1 MTVARRKWS
10 GVLKFLASVT
20 NHPSNGYYYNSFT
33 FFRSITKFNSMDHF
47 TEKLPSMDLMRSEK
61 MTFVQIIIPAESA
74 HRIITY
80 LGQLGLLQFRDVIS
94 LSDPY
99 AFLFSRL
106 FIFVFVIPWFECVEC
121 VSVFVLTFE
130 FVVLFGLSVKSF
142 CVLIL
147 KCCIVEFMCWIL
159 EFRAGA
165 LICS

>member
-1 MTVARRKWS
+1 
-10 GVLKFLASVT
+10 
-20 NHPSNGYYYNSFT
+20 
-33 FFRSITKFNSMDHF
+33 MDHF

-106 FIFVFVIPWFECVEC
+106 FIFVFVIP
-121 VSVFVLTFE
+121 
-130 FVVLFGLSVKSF
+130 
-142 CVLIL
+142 
-147 KCCIVEFMCWIL
+147 
-159 EFRAGA
+159 
-165 LICS
+165 